1 MNTLRLL
8 FAICLASLV
17 TAPSP
22 AQRNRAWLQVDIL
35 REGVPASLTRVHVS
49 TQNIEK
55 VQCALYRITPEQFL
69 QYVTD
74 SRFYEG
80 YVFSNETAHTR
91 RALRE
96 PEGELVQ
103 QWESTLTTR
112 SRSASAGGNVV
123 YYSRTTF
130 LPRVGSG
137 IYYLRVSAGKLWR
150 GQFVLVS
157 RMGCIAKYTVEGLL
171 LYTYDYEG
179 GQPLRDVRFT
189 LFDRSRRPFR
199 QIRTGADG
207 IARIPVED
215 ARGCSALFIQRGDD
229 ALFHPLY
236 DTAIRPPKWKLYLY
250 TDRPIYRPGQLVHY
264 KVVLR
269 RIAGQEYHNAPAEE
283 LNLRLEDPRGR
294 TLLRTKMRTNAMGS
308 CAGAYRLNAEATI
321 GEYTLTAEREG
332 DESYAVFEVAAYR
345 KPDFEV
351 QVTPEQ
357 PLYIG
362 EGKGAFRVKA
372 SYYFGA
378 PVAGGK
384 VHYTIQA
391 RPHFPW
397 RSAPADEEEP
407 APLYPNLYPSY
418 LYNYSPVVTEGEA
431 TTDAQGQARIEFDL
445 KPTARNDTLYV
456 AQVSVEDVGGRSVQ
470 AQGTVLGA
478 RADFALSAEI
488 EPYFVTRNQRFNLL
502 VQAQDYS
509 GRPIATPFRVD
520 LIRTWWDISA
530 RQRKEE
536 VLHTWQGNT
545 DPAGKAT
552 LELSWGQ
559 AGFYRLR
566 LSATDSAGR
575 VTETETYLSIWGR
588 EYRYL
593 TLWQQPAALQLMFDK
608 SSYRPGE
615 TARVMVLASRT
626 PTIVWLTLET
636 DRVLWSKQVKIE
648 EESGAVVKIPVLPQ
662 YRPGVYLCAV
672 ALKGYYAPVAVRY
685 LRIPYPEKQ
694 LQIHLQSERHQYL
707 PGDRVRYRVKTTDGN
722 GKPVSAD
729 LSLGVVDA
737 AIYGL
742 RPDTTPDPF
751 RAFWGKRPHGVFTRQ
766 FLPEVVP
773 GGAFQQVA
781 LAQRRFALA
790 QQVQIRRRFEDTAY
804 WNAFV
809 TTDTNGEAQVEFE
822 LPDNLTRWVTT
833 ARAFTAETHAGQG
846 NQQFTVSKPVMV
858 RLYTP
863 RFLVEGDKLR
873 FQVMLT
879 NRTGSARRM
888 RLHLFAQP
896 VGSLQTEVSEEQTIE
911 LQDGEQKRID
921 WQPFPAI
928 PLAQRLR
935 LTAAA
940 VAEGIDDPR
949 AGSDGVEQ
957 SLLVL
962 PRATMRRD
970 VWSGTWQNKAVVK
983 VRLPEGAIPQAGEV
997 VLRLYNSPVAR
1008 ALPALSDLVFY
1019 PYGCTEQTS
1028 STLLGMAFAR
1038 QIARQAKLNVAETP
1052 WLKGSQEKID
1062 AGLTRLYDLQLSDG
1076 GWAWWEGEDYPLPE
1090 LTAYALLALA
1100 ELKAV
1105 GVNVDANVLK
1115 RAIASARAMRTKG
1128 VVSER
1133 YNPDI
1138 EEYETVERKLY
1149 PEEEAWLAYALAR
1162 HGELPE
1168 PAVDWLWKQRSKLSN
1183 LSLVLLGLALDTQ
1196 GGTENSNRVRELM
1209 GMLARRVKRDD
1220 TGSYWTTDERDWYT
1234 SDAECTA
1241 LALRLLLRR
1250 EPRHP
1255 LVASALQWLLTRRE
1269 REWISTKAQ
1278 AYLLGAIAEYM
1289 RHYPIS
1295 SGGQMVTVQVGN
1307 RPAVL
1312 RIPSLDSEEPFAE
1325 YRLSSLELEGTEWQV
1340 QLALAAP
1347 YDVQLAYTLEVRS
1360 YLPLQPDGSEQYA
1373 APKDLHITRRYF
1385 VLKQTP
1391 PKQPDESRWEPLN
1404 RPVRV
1409 GETVMVEVEVRTRG
1423 EREYLLV
1430 EDPYPAGFEYAPP
1443 PPRGIPAEF
1452 WEDYAYGYAEHHEP
1466 LDQHVAVFVSWMHDR
1481 YRYHY
1486 YLRAETPGER
1496 TALPPR
1502 VEMMYRPE
1510 VKAYGKAQSIM
1521 VVSGE

>member
-1 MNTLRLL
+1 MNALRFLFVVCLVSLL
-8 FAICLASLV
+8 VVS
-17 TAPSP
+17 SP
-22 AQRNRAWLQVDIL
+22 AQSNRAWLQVDIL
-35 REGVPASLTRVHVS
+35 REGVPASMTRVRVS

-55 VQCALYRITPEQFL
+55 VQCALYRITPEKFL
-69 QYVTD
+69 EYVTNP
-74 SRFYEG
+74 RFYGG
-80 YVFSNETAHTR
+80 YEFSNETVRAR

-96 PEGELVQ
+96 PEGKLVQ
-103 QWESTLTTR
+103 QWESRLTTR
-112 SRSASAGGNVV
+112 PRSASPGENV

-130 LPRVGSG
+130 LPKVNSG
-137 IYYLRVSAGKLWR
+137 IYYLRVSAGNLWR

-157 RMGCIAKYTVEGLL
+157 RMGCIAKYTAEGLL
-171 LYTYDYEG
+171 FYTYDYES
-179 GQPLRDVRFT
+179 GQPLREVRLT
-189 LFDRSRRPFR
+189 LLDRKRRPFR
-199 QIRTGADG
+199 DAHTGADG
-207 IARIPVED
+207 IARISAGD
-215 ARGCSALFIQRGDD
+215 ARGSTALLIRRGDD
-229 ALFHPLY
+229 VLFHYLY
-236 DTAIRPPKWKLYLY
+236 GDTALRPPKWKIYLY

-269 RIAGQEYHNAPAEE
+269 RVAGQEYRNAPAEE
-283 LNLRLEDPRGR
+283 INLRLEDPRGR
-294 TLLRTKMRTNAMGS
+294 TLFRTKMRTGAMGS
-308 CAGAYRLNAEATI
+308 CSGTYRLNAEATI

-332 DESYAVFEVAAYR
+332 DEGYAIFEVAAYR

-378 PVAGGK
+378 PVAQGK
-384 VHYTIQA
+384 VHYTVQA
-391 RPHFPW
+391 RPHFP
-397 RSAPADEEEP
+397 RRPAPADEEEP
-407 APLYPNLYPSY
+407 APLYPNLSPTY
-418 LYNYSPVVTEGEA
+418 LYGYNPVVAEGE
-431 TTDAQGQARIEFDL
+431 TVTDAQGQARIEFDI
-445 KPTARNDTLYV
+445 KPTARSDTLYI
-456 AQVSVEDVGGRSVQ
+456 AQVSVEDAGGRSVQ
-470 AQGTVLGA
+470 AQGTVPGV
-478 RADFALSAEI
+478 RAEFALSAEV

-502 VQAQDYS
+502 VQAQDYN
-509 GRPIATPFRVD
+509 GKPVATPFRVE
-520 LIRTWWDISA
+520 LIQTSWDATA
-530 RQRKEE
+530 RQWKEQ

-545 DPAGKAT
+545 DSAGKAS
-552 LELSWGQ
+552 LELSWAQ

-566 LSATDSAGR
+566 LSATDGAGR
-575 VTETETYLSIWGR
+575 ATETDTYLSIWGR

-593 TLWQQPAALQLMFDK
+593 TLWQQPSALQVVLDRG
-608 SSYRPGE
+608 SYRPGD
-615 TARVMVLASRT
+615 TARVMLLASRT
-626 PTIVWLTLET
+626 PAIVWLTIET

-648 EESGAVVKIPVLPQ
+648 DESGAVVEVPVLAQ

-672 ALKGYYAPVAVRY
+672 ALGGYYAPVAVRY
-685 LRIPYPEKQ
+685 LRVPYPEKQ
-694 LQIHLQSERHQYL
+694 LQVRLETERPQYL
-707 PGDRVRYRVKTTDGN
+707 PGDRVRYRVKTTDSN
-722 GKPVSAD
+722 GKPLSAE

-751 RAFWGKRPHGVFTRQ
+751 HAFWGKRPHGVSTQQ

-781 LAQRRFALA
+781 LAQKRFAMA
-790 QQVQIRRRFEDTAY
+790 EQVQIRRRFEDTAY
-804 WNAFV
+804 WNAFI
-809 TTDTNGEAQVEFE
+809 TTDANGEAQVEFE

-833 ARAFTAETHAGQG
+833 ARAFTAETHAGEGKQE
-846 NQQFTVSKPVMV
+846 FTVNKPVMV

-863 RFLVEGDKLR
+863 RFVVEGDKLR

-888 RLHLFAQP
+888 RLQLLARP
-896 VGSLQTEVSEEQTIE
+896 VGSLEKEVSEEQTIT
-911 LQDGEQKRID
+911 LQNGEQKRID
-921 WQPFPAI
+921 WQPFPTI

-935 LTAAA
+935 LTAIAI
-940 VAEGIDDPR
+940 AEGIDDRR

-957 SLLVL
+957 SLPVL

-970 VWSGTWQNKAVVK
+970 VWSGTWQGTAALN
-983 VRLPEGAIPQAGEV
+983 VRLPDNAIPQFGEI

-1028 STLLGMAFAR
+1028 STLLGVAFAR
-1038 QIARQAKLNVAETP
+1038 QIAQQVKLNIAQTP
-1052 WLKGSQEKID
+1052 WLKGLQEKVD

-1076 GWAWWEGEDYPLPE
+1076 GWAWWEDEEYPLPE

-1105 GVNVDANVLK
+1105 GANVDANVLK
-1115 RAIASARAMRTKG
+1115 TAIASARAMQAEG
-1128 VVSER
+1128 VLSER
-1133 YNPDI
+1133 YNPKS
-1138 EEYETVERKLY
+1138 EEYETVERELY

-1168 PAVDWLWKQRSKLSN
+1168 SAVDWLWKQRSKLSN
-1183 LSLVLLGLALDTQ
+1183 LSLVLLGLALDAQ

-1209 GMLARRVKRDD
+1209 GLLTRRVKRDD
-1220 TGSYWTTDERDWYT
+1220 TGSYWTADERDWYT

-1255 LVASALQWLLTRRE
+1255 LVASTLQWLLTRRE

-1278 AYLLGAIAEYM
+1278 AYLLGAIADYA
-1289 RHYPIS
+1289 RHYPIGK
-1295 SGGQMVTVQVGN
+1295 GGQTVTAQVGN
-1307 RPAVL
+1307 RVTLLRVPA
-1312 RIPSLDSEEPFAE
+1312 LDSEEPFAE
-1325 YRLSSLELEGTEWQV
+1325 YRLPLLEVEGAEWQV
-1340 QLALAAP
+1340 RLTAATP
-1347 YDVQLAYTLEVRS
+1347 HDAQLAYTLELRT
-1360 YLPLQPDGSEQYA
+1360 YLPLQPDGSTQHA

-1391 PKQPDESRWEPLN
+1391 PKKPDESVWEPLN

-1409 GETVMVEVEVRTRG
+1409 GETIMVEVEVQTQG

-1443 PPRGIPAEF
+1443 PPRGASSMF
-1452 WEDYAYGYAEHHEP
+1452 WEDWAYGYTEHHEP
-1466 LDQHVAVFVSWMHDR
+1466 LDQHVAVFIAWMHNR
-1481 YRYHY
+1481 YRYRY
-1486 YLRAETPGER
+1486 TLRAETPGER
-1496 TALPPR
+1496 LALPSR

-1510 VKAYGKAQSIM
+1510 VKAYGKAQSIT
-1521 VVSGE
+1521 VLPGE